1 MRSDPLEVAP
11 WGDRLTKNNGSSNR
25 TGAVLQSLWQ
35 FCRRKPL
42 GAIGG
47 FIVLVLL
54 IMALFAPWIAPYKYD
69 ETIPG
74 ARMKAPGAQFWM
86 GTDNLGR
93 DVYSRVVYGAS
104 VSISVGFGAVLL
116 ANVLAAL
123 IGITSGY
130 FGGAYDICV
139 QRVVDAWQ
147 SFPFLVVILSIM
159 AVLGPGLLNLILAL
173 GILGAAAGSR
183 VIRGSTIS
191 VMQNTYVEAARA
203 LGAGHLR
210 IMIRYLLPNVAA
222 TIIILATIGLG
233 AFILAESA
241 LSFLG
246 FGVPPPY
253 PSWGAMLSGS
263 GRSFMYRAPWMAF
276 WPGAAISLA
285 VFGFNML
292 GDALR
297 DVLDPRLR
305 GGGGRLG
312 TCGNDRGQRRS
323 PRPPKSHSFT
333 LSPLGRG

>member
-1 MRSDPLEVAP
+1 MRSDPIEVAP
-11 WGDRLTKNNGSSNR
+11 WGDRTINKGASPNR
-25 TGAVLQSLWQ
+25 AAVALHGIWQ
-35 FCRRKPL
+35 FTKRKPL
-42 GAIGG
+42 GALGG
-47 FIVLVLL
+47 LIVLGLL
-54 IMALFAPWIAPYKYD
+54 VMAVCAPLIAPYKYD
-69 ETIPG
+69 ETIAG
-74 ARMKAPGAQFWM
+74 ARMKAPGTQFWM

-93 DVYSRVVYGAS
+93 DVFSRVVYGAS
-104 VSISVGFGAVLL
+104 VSVTVGFGAVLL

-123 IGITSGY
+123 VGVTSGY

-147 SFPFLVVILSIM
+147 SFPFLVVILSMM
-159 AVLGPGLLNLILAL
+159 AVLGPGIVNLILAL

-183 VIRGSTIS
+183 VIRGATIS

-210 IMIRYLLPNVAA
+210 IMVRYLLPNVAA

-233 AFILAESA
+233 AAILAESA

-263 GRSFMYRAPWMAF
+263 GRSFMYRAPWMAI

-305 GGGGRLG
+305 GGSGRPVG
-312 TCGNDRGQRRS
+312 
-323 PRPPKSHSFT
+323 
-333 LSPLGRG
+333 

>member
-1 MRSDPLEVAP
+1 M
-11 WGDRLTKNNGSSNR
+11 
-25 TGAVLQSLWQ
+25 
-35 FCRRKPL
+35 
-42 GAIGG
+42 
-47 FIVLVLL
+47 LVLL
-54 IMALFAPWIAPYKYD
+54 IMAVFAPWIAPYKYD

-210 IMIRYLLPNVAA
+210 IMLRYLLPNVAA

-276 WPGAAISLA
+276 WPGRPS
-285 VFGFNML
+285 
-292 GDALR
+292 
-297 DVLDPRLR
+297 
-305 GGGGRLG
+305 
-312 TCGNDRGQRRS
+312 RS
-323 PRPPKSHSFT
+323 PSSASTCWATPSATCSIRGCAAGADGSGPEETKGGSGDRRCPRRATHSP
-333 LSPLGRG
+333 SPRWGEGNAWG

>member
-1 MRSDPLEVAP
+1 MRSDPVEVAP
-11 WGDRLTKNNGSSNR
+11 WGDRLAKNKGASPNR
-25 TGAVLQSLWQ
+25 SAAVLTALWR
-35 FCRRKPL
+35 FCRAKPL
-42 GAIGG
+42 GAVGG
-47 FIVLVLL
+47 VIVVGLL
-54 IMALFAPWIAPYKYD
+54 IMAVFAPWIAPYSYD

-93 DVYSRVVYGAS
+93 DVYSRVVYGAAVS
-104 VSISVGFGAVLL
+104 VTVGFGAVLL
-116 ANVLAAL
+116 ANLLATI

-147 SFPFLVVILSIM
+147 SFPFLVVILSMM
-159 AVLGPGLLNLILAL
+159 AVLGPGLLNLVLAL
-173 GILGAAAGSR
+173 GVLGAAAASR
-183 VIRGSTIS
+183 VIRGTTIS

-210 IMIRYLLPNVAA
+210 IMLRYLLPNVAA

-233 AFILAESA
+233 GAILAESA

-263 GRSFMYRAPWMAF
+263 GRSFMYRAPWMAI

-305 GGGGRLG
+305 GGSGRPV
-312 TCGNDRGQRRS
+312 S
-323 PRPPKSHSFT
+323 
-333 LSPLGRG
+333 

>member
-1 MRSDPLEVAP
+1 MRSDPIEVAP
-11 WGDRLTKNNGSSNR
+11 WGDRTTSKSGSPNR
-25 TGAVLQSLWQ
+25 IAAVLQALWT

-42 GAIGG
+42 GALGG
-47 FIVLVLL
+47 LIVLVLL
-54 IMALFAPWIAPYKYD
+54 LLALFAPWIAPYSSD

-93 DVYSRVVYGAS
+93 DVFSRVVYGAGVS
-104 VSISVGFGAVLL
+104 VTVGFGAVLL
-116 ANVLAAL
+116 ANVFATL

-147 SFPFLVVILSIM
+147 SFPFLVVILSMM
-159 AVLGPGLLNLILAL
+159 AVLGPGLLNLVLAL
-173 GILGAAAGSR
+173 GVLGAAAGSR
-183 VIRGSTIS
+183 VIRGTTIS

-210 IMIRYLLPNVAA
+210 IMLRYVLPNVAA

-233 AFILAESA
+233 AAILAESA

-263 GRSFMYRAPWMAF
+263 GRSFMYRAPWMAI

-305 GGGGRLG
+305 GGGGRPG
-312 TCGNDRGQRRS
+312 S
-323 PRPPKSHSFT
+323 
-333 LSPLGRG
+333 

>member
-1 MRSDPLEVAP
+1 MRSNPVEVAP
-11 WGDRLTKNNGSSNR
+11 WGDRLEKNKSASPNR
-25 TGAVLQSLWQ
+25 SAAVLAALWR
-35 FCRRKPL
+35 FCRAKPL
-42 GAIGG
+42 GAVGG
-47 FIVLVLL
+47 VIVVGLL
-54 IMALFAPWIAPYKYD
+54 IMAVFAPWIAPYSYD

-93 DVYSRVVYGAS
+93 DVYSRVVYGAAVS
-104 VSISVGFGAVLL
+104 VTVGFGAVLL
-116 ANVLAAL
+116 ANLLATI

-147 SFPFLVVILSIM
+147 SFPFLVVILSMM
-159 AVLGPGLLNLILAL
+159 AVLGPGLLNLVLAL
-173 GILGAAAGSR
+173 GVLGAAAASR
-183 VIRGSTIS
+183 VIRGTTIS

-210 IMIRYLLPNVAA
+210 IMVRYLLPNVAA

-233 AFILAESA
+233 GAILAESA

-263 GRSFMYRAPWMAF
+263 GRSFMYRAPWMAI

-305 GGGGRLG
+305 GGGGRPV
-312 TCGNDRGQRRS
+312 S
-323 PRPPKSHSFT
+323 
-333 LSPLGRG
+333 

>member
-1 MRSDPLEVAP
+1 MRSNPIEVAP
-11 WGDRLTKNNGSSNR
+11 WGDRLTKNKSGSPNR
-25 TGAVLQSLWQ
+25 TAALLTSLWQ

-74 ARMKAPGAQFWM
+74 ARMKAPGAQFWF

-104 VSISVGFGAVLL
+104 VSVSVGFGAVLL
-116 ANVLAAL
+116 ANVLATL
-123 IGITSGY
+123 IGVTSGY

-147 SFPFLVVILSIM
+147 SFPFLVVILSMM

-173 GILGAAAGSR
+173 GVLGAAAGSR

-191 VMQNTYVEAARA
+191 AMQNTYVEAARA

-210 IMIRYLLPNVAA
+210 IMLRYLLPNVAA

-233 AFILAESA
+233 AAILAESA

-263 GRSFMYRAPWMAF
+263 GRSFMYRAPWMAI

-297 DVLDPRLR
+297 DVLDPQLR
-305 GGGGRLG
+305 GAQARLA
-312 TCGNDRGQRRS
+312 R
-323 PRPPKSHSFT
+323 
-333 LSPLGRG
+333 

>member
-1 MRSDPLEVAP
+1 MRSDPIEVAP
-11 WGDRLTKNNGSSNR
+11 WGDRLKSQSGSPNR
-25 TGAVLQSLWQ
+25 SAAVLQALWL

-42 GAIGG
+42 GALGG
-47 FIVLVLL
+47 LIVLVLL
-54 IMALFAPWIAPYKYD
+54 LLALFAPWIAPYSYD

-93 DVYSRVVYGAS
+93 DVFSRVVYGAGVS
-104 VSISVGFGAVLL
+104 VTVGFGAVLL
-116 ANVLAAL
+116 ANVFATL

-147 SFPFLVVILSIM
+147 SFPFLVVILSMM
-159 AVLGPGLLNLILAL
+159 AVLGPGLLNLVLAL
-173 GILGAAAGSR
+173 GVLGAAAGSR
-183 VIRGSTIS
+183 VIRGTTIS

-210 IMIRYLLPNVAA
+210 IMLRYVLPNVAA

-233 AFILAESA
+233 AAILAESA

-263 GRSFMYRAPWMAF
+263 GRSFMYRAPWMAI

-305 GGGGRLG
+305 GGGGRPG
-312 TCGNDRGQRRS
+312 S
-323 PRPPKSHSFT
+323 
-333 LSPLGRG
+333 

>member
-1 MRSDPLEVAP
+1 MANHVETLTTASPRAEPLGQDAAGTP
-11 WGDRLTKNNGSSNR
+11 PR
-25 TGAVLQSLWQ
+25 GAFWR

-42 GAIGG
+42 GALGG
-47 FIVLVLL
+47 LIVIALVV
-54 IMALFAPWIAPYKYD
+54 MAVLAPWIAHYTYD
-69 ETIPG
+69 ETLRG

-93 DVYSRVVYGAS
+93 DMWSRVVYGARVS
-104 VSISVGFGAVLL
+104 VTVGFGAVLI
-116 ANVLAAL
+116 AQVLGCA

-130 FGGAYDICV
+130 FGGKYDIAV

-159 AVLGPGLLNLILAL
+159 AVLGPGLLNIVLAL
-173 GILGAAAGSR
+173 GVIGAANASR
-183 VIRGSTIS
+183 VIRGSTLS
-191 VMQNTYVEAARA
+191 VVENVYVESARA
-203 LGAGHLR
+203 IGCGHLR
-210 IMIRYLLPNVAA
+210 IMLRHILPNVAG
-222 TIIILATIGLG
+222 TIIVLATIGLG

-253 PSWGAMLSGS
+253 PSWGAMLSGA
-263 GRSFMYRAPWMAF
+263 GRSFFSQAPWMAIY
-276 WPGAAISLA
+276 PGLAISLA

-305 GGGGRLG
+305 GAGGRL
-312 TCGNDRGQRRS
+312 R
-323 PRPPKSHSFT
+323 
-333 LSPLGRG
+333 